1 MGERIRAKD
10 AGRILRSSSRR
21 WPCQCRG
28 RPQGLLR
35 QMRQLISGSFSARGG
50 GMDSGRLSGL
60 LPRSRQ
66 RSDARGLTMETGIGQ
81 QICGLVLEQ
90 QRRTPA
96 DQAELQ
102 IGSELRKWKRFKRGS
117 HRRPMWSI
125 KRSWQGSGCMM
136 GPTAGPQPSSIDLPL
151 PQLLRPASR
160 GLHHRRLRRDSAE
173 YQLRKGCCGVV
184 EESFDSRSS
193 KHLVGT
199 ALTCRRRKALLDSS
213 RQRRGGIWRGRWIG

>member
-1 MGERIRAKD
+1 MDVFLGFSHVRA
-10 AGRILRSSSRR
+10 
-21 WPCQCRG
+21 RG
-28 RPQGLLR
+28 RMPEASPWR
-35 QMRQLISGSFSARGG
+35 RASGSRYV
-50 GMDSGRLSGL
+50 DSSLNSSVVR
-60 LPRSRQ
+60 
-66 RSDARGLTMETGIGQ
+66 
-81 QICGLVLEQ
+81 
-90 QRRTPA
+90 RRTPA

-136 GPTAGPQPSSIDLPL
+136 GPTPGPQPSSIDLPL

-160 GLHHRRLRRDSAE
+160 GLHHRRRLRRDSAE